1 MPTPRVSRGRKTQEL
16 VAEYFRKRGW
26 PDARSSPAS
35 IPGRDIL
42 YMPGL
47 APEVK
52 ASNDKNF
59 SMTGSLKQARANA
72 GDDLPFV
79 IYRPRGFGPEKIG
92 DWVVLIDLD
101 WFVTLL
107 RRDDNG

>member
-1 MPTPRVSRGRKTQEL
+1 MATSRVSRGRKTQEL

-26 PDARSSPAS
+26 PSARSSPAS

-42 YMPGL
+42 HMPGL

-59 SMTGSLKQARANA
+59 SMTSALRQAAANA

-79 IYRPRGFGPEKIG
+79 IYRPRGFGPENIG
-92 DWVVLIDLD
+92 KWVVFMDLD
-101 WFVTLL
+101 RFTSLL
-107 RRDDNG
+107 QRDDA